1 MKKLLALVFVL
12 MSLCS
17 ATSFAKLPDPTDFF
31 AGKWK
36 IIMIG
41 IPNYGDL
48 TLTTDLVRQDGSLT
62 GSLNI
67 VGDKYNELIQI
78 SKIEDNKDKVTI
90 FYTVEGFDV
99 NLELT
104 KVDSDNLKG
113 SLMGMFEAKGVRV
126 KE

>member
-1 MKKLLALVFVL
+1 MKNFALIILLFF
-12 MSLCS
+12 CS
-17 ATSFAKLPDPTDFF
+17 TATFAKFPDPSDFF

-36 IIMIG
+36 ITMVG
-41 IPNYGDL
+41 IPTYGDL

-67 VGDKYNELIQI
+67 VGDKYNEQIQI

-104 KVDSDNLKG
+104 KVDSDNVKG
-113 SLMGMFEAKGVRV
+113 SLMGMFEAKGTRL